1 MPILALEHFAAK
13 TAVPEHIKND
23 NQGKMEEFLKKLR
36 KNYAKAFVPSLAIF
50 GVALCVGHFTQPLA
64 DIETSV
70 RIMIVL
76 LAFTLIAFLVSYF
89 KLRSTRTKLPELE
102 EGERYE
108 AYAKAYYTRIVS
120 MSVLSGLSS
129 IAYILTQDSNDVYL
143 VVIISLLILLYYPSK
158 AFIEKQ
164 IGE

>member
-1 MPILALEHFAAK
+1 
-13 TAVPEHIKND
+13 
-23 NQGKMEEFLKKLR
+23 MEEFLKKLR
-36 KNYAKAFVPSLAIF
+36 KTYIKAFAPSLVMFCI
-50 GVALCVGHFTQPLA
+50 ALCVGHFTQPVADLA
-64 DIETSV
+64 TSV

-89 KLRSTRTKLPELE
+89 KLRTTRSKLPELD
-102 EGERYE
+102 GEKRYE
-108 AYAKAYYTRIVS
+108 AYEKAYCTRIVS
-120 MSVLSGLSS
+120 MSILSGLSS
-129 IAYILTQDSNDVYL
+129 IAYMLTQDSNDVYL